1 MVHVGA
7 QSGDAGLQTTR
18 TCYARSKASAGTVR
32 KSNPRTCSFLVATS
46 TQVRV
51 ISLAKG
57 PGEGGPRPPGV
68 QRPFNRC
75 WLHERRKPS
84 IWTSSK
90 AAEREGQE
98 PRRILRKLPALPASR
113 DEKWTGWPRRRNRLR
128 LPEPRCGG
136 DCQHPCPSTSR
147 RSGLLGMPGAL
158 AGEEGWRPTNYHF
171 GFSMSRPPSQGLTP
185 QPWP

>member
-1 MVHVGA
+1 MLERNQEMLACKPHEHIAHEVRL
-7 QSGDAGLQTTR
+7 LQ
-18 TCYARSKASAGTVR
+18 ARFGSLIHEPVR
-32 KSNPRTCSFLVATS
+32 CSFQVAAS

-57 PGEGGPRPPGV
+57 PREGGPRPPGV

-90 AAEREGQE
+90 AAEREGQA

-113 DEKWTGWPRRRNRLR
+113 DEKWTGWLRLRLRLR
-128 LPEPRCGG
+128 LPQVRCSG

-158 AGEEGWRPTNYHF
+158 GGEAYEK
-171 GFSMSRPPSQGLTP
+171 
-185 QPWP
+185 

>member
-7 QSGDAGLQTTR
+7 QSGDAGLQPTR
-18 TCYARSKASAGTVR
+18 TCCARSKASAGTVR

-84 IWTSSK
+84 IRTSSK
-90 AAEREGQE
+90 ATEREGQA

-113 DEKWTGWPRRRNRLR
+113 DEKWTGWPWLRLRLR
-128 LPEPRCGG
+128 LPEPCCGG
-136 DCQHPCPSTSR
+136 DCQHPCPSPSR
-147 RSGLLGMPGAL
+147 LSGLVGMRGAR
-158 AGEEGWRPTNYHF
+158 AGDEGWRPTNYQYEIPWGRVQIA
-171 GFSMSRPPSQGLTP
+171 GF
-185 QPWP
+185 

>member
-1 MVHVGA
+1 M
-7 QSGDAGLQTTR
+7 
-18 TCYARSKASAGTVR
+18 
-32 KSNPRTCSFLVATS
+32 
-46 TQVRV
+46 
-51 ISLAKG
+51 SLAKG

-90 AAEREGQE
+90 AAEREGQA

-171 GFSMSRPPSQGLTP
+171 GCSSSSMGHRVSPVPLLPAPRSWLRPALRRVVHSSRALLCLSRTAPPAASQWTISSTLIP
-185 QPWP
+185 

>member
-18 TCYARSKASAGTVR
+18 TCCARSKASAGTVR

-90 AAEREGQE
+90 AAEREGQA

-113 DEKWTGWPRRRNRLR
+113 DEKWTGWLRLRLRLR
-128 LPEPRCGG
+128 LPQVRCSG

-158 AGEEGWRPTNYHF
+158 AGEAAAAAANY
-171 GFSMSRPPSQGLTP
+171 QNGLEVTALP
-185 QPWP
+185 LAGLS

>member
-68 QRPFNRC
+68 QRPCNRC
-75 WLHERRKPS
+75 WLHERRRPS
-84 IWTSSK
+84 IWTPSK
-90 AAEREGQE
+90 VTEREGQA
-98 PRRILRKLPALPASR
+98 PRRILTKLPALPAFR
-113 DEKWTGWPRRRNRLR
+113 DEKWTGWPRLRLR
-128 LPEPRCGG
+128 PRVPELGWCAGRHGPCASPKPASWAARHPAGAGRRAGMAGG
-136 DCQHPCPSTSR
+136 SFR
-147 RSGLLGMPGAL
+147 L
-158 AGEEGWRPTNYHF
+158 
-171 GFSMSRPPSQGLTP
+171 
-185 QPWP
+185 